1 MLAYCAKKTA
11 ILIASLIVSSMVIF
25 ALIEV
30 IPGDAAAFM
39 LGINAGDDTLAAL
52 RQELG
57 LNQSPVRLYVSWI
70 SGMLKGDFGISYA
83 YRTPIAPIIIERLY
97 VSLPLALFALILA
110 IGAAVPIAVIVTRY
124 DRTAW
129 AKIIMASM
137 QIGIAIPNFWFAI
150 IIVYIFAINLG
161 WLPAGGFNGWQDGI
175 GAGLVSLILPAA
187 ALALPQ
193 AAILARVMHTA
204 LLNQMAK
211 PFIRTARAKGL
222 SRNQAMLR
230 HGLKNAMISLLT
242 IIGLQFS
249 FLLAGA
255 IIIENIFYLP
265 GLGRLIF
272 QAIAQ
277 RDLIM
282 VKNAVFLLV
291 LAVMI
296 VSFITDLAYAAIDP
310 RLRYSR
316 LRHKGSE

>member
-11 ILIASLIVSSMVIF
+11 ILIASLILSSMVIF

-57 LNQSPVRLYVSWI
+57 LNQSPVQLYFSWI

-124 DRTAW
+124 DHAAW

-150 IIVYIFAINLG
+150 IIVYIFAISLG
-161 WLPAGGFNGWQDGI
+161 WLPAGGFNGWQDGVLS
-175 GAGLVSLILPAA
+175 GLASLILPAA

-310 RLRYSR
+310 RLR
-316 LRHKGSE
+316 HKGGE

>member
-25 ALIEV
+25 ALIDV

-57 LNQSPVRLYVSWI
+57 LNQSPIQLYISWV
-70 SGMLKGDFGISYA
+70 SGMLQGDFGISYA

-97 VSLPLALFALILA
+97 VSLPLALLALFLA
-110 IGAAVPIAVIVTRY
+110 IAAAAPIALFATGYNRSV
-124 DRTAW
+124 W
-129 AKIIMASM
+129 AKITMASM

-150 IIVYIFAINLG
+150 IIVYIFAISLG

-175 GAGLVSLILPAA
+175 LSGLVSLILPAI

-193 AAILARVMHTA
+193 ATILARVMHTA
-204 LLNQMAK
+204 LMDCMAQ

-230 HGLKNAMISLLT
+230 HGLKNAMIPLLT

-310 RLRYSR
+310 RLR
-316 LRHKGSE
+316 HKGGE